1 MATCQSLDAFA
12 HALSLRSD
20 GTEKEESNK
29 INYGGVV
36 NFLLVSEFNC
46 VRVRVVVE

>member
-12 HALSLRSD
+12 HASSLRSD
-20 GTEKEESNK
+20 GAEKENFNK

-36 NFLLVSEFNC
+36 NFLLVSEFNS
-46 VRVRVVVE
+46 VGVRVVVQ